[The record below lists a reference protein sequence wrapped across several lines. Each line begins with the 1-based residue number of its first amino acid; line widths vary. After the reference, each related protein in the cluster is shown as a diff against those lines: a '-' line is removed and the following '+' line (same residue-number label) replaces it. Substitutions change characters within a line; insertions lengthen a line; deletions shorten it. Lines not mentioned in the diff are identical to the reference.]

1 LKAEYEQALAADRE
15 TSVAA
20 FALGSAFGT
29 MGAIPM
35 LAHFGGAPF
44 LRALQAAALASATMS
59 PLYGLVATGNS
70 KLVAKNPVRSA
81 LAATVLAGGAV
92 VGTQVLAHTA
102 PEAAAA
108 LLREAGMTALVGGM
122 AFDTYALMVH
132 ASNPVINPKV
142 MLAEFIGTGALIF
155 IGAGTGAL
163 GKAGLVGVAFAHGL
177 VLSCFA
183 YAYGHLSGVHINPA
197 VTAGFLLAGRYDALQ
212 LTEDDANF
220 AKGAISGVVN

>member
-1 LKAEYEQALAADRE
+1 MIPTTSDPLTMLVLFALKAAAVGGVGAGSLHLIYRQHKRQQKFPKLHKTPDAALKAEYEQALAADRE

-142 MLAEFIGTGALIF
+142 
-155 IGAGTGAL
+155 
-163 GKAGLVGVAFAHGL
+163 
-177 VLSCFA
+177 SCA
-183 YAYGHLSGVHINPA
+183 RKGHCDCRV
-197 VTAGFLLAGRYDALQ
+197 
-212 LTEDDANF
+212 
-220 AKGAISGVVN
+220 